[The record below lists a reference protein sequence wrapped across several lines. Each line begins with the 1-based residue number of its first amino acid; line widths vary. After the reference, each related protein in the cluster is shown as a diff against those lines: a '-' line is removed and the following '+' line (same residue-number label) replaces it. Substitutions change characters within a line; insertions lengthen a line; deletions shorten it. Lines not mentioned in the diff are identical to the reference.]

1 MKRSILIV
9 DQDDRFTV
17 KLREELE
24 KRRCRIFIACDRCKA
39 QQIIESRTLQLIV
52 LGSLAPRGD
61 AFKLHQWIKSRPVTG
76 NLPLIVVDLPPG
88 EQQEG
93 GWRRDEGI
101 RLDSEEYFCRPLDLS
116 SLLLTIEALLVRSS
130 RKIRVLVADDHA
142 LVRDGIRA
150 LLDLQR
156 DIFIVGEAEDGREAI
171 EKADQLLPHVVI
183 MDIMMPELDGIEAL
197 RLIRDRCKDV
207 RVLILSQHD
216 DEDHIGSSREAGA
229 FGFIPKKSASTELLK
244 AIRTAGRSRQ
254 RPRHYS
260 PGC

>member
-17 KLREELE
+17 GLREELK

-52 LGSLAPRGD
+52 LGALTPRGD
-61 AFKLHQWIKSRPVTG
+61 AFKLHQWIRSRPVTG
-76 NLPLIVVDLPPG
+76 SLPMIVVDLPCDEKKG
-88 EQQEG
+88 Y

-101 RLDSEEYFCRPLDLS
+101 RLDAEEYFCRPLDLS
-116 SLLLTIEALLVRSS
+116 QLVAAIETQLVHSS
-130 RKIRVLVADDHA
+130 RKIRVLVVDDHA
-142 LVRDGIRA
+142 LVREGIRA

-156 DIFIVGEAEDGREAI
+156 DMLIVGEAADGWEAL
-171 EKADQLLPHVVI
+171 EKTDQLLPHVVI
-183 MDIMMPELDGIEAL
+183 MDIMMPQLDGIEAL
-197 RLIRDRCKDV
+197 KLIKDRYKDV

-216 DEDHIGSSREAGA
+216 DEDHIGSSWEAGA
-229 FGFIPKKSASTELLK
+229 FGFIPKKSVSTELLK
-244 AIRTAGRSRQ
+244 AIRTARRSRQ
-254 RPRHYS
+254 RLRHYS